1 MAETLDRAALAE
13 AHRLLDKALATDCP
27 WYEHANASARLSTWL
42 TERAGP
48 LLALAE
54 RVAAIDPALLDRLAE
69 RYAAD
74 DQPGPCEEC
83 GAALVKTPEAPI
95 WRDQRWTCP
104 AGHPGGTR
112 YTEAGDR
119 DVMRLLAAIRGEAV
133 PDDL

>member
-74 DQPGPCEEC
+74 DEPPGNCRKC
-83 GAALVKTPEAPI
+83 GAPRVFGYHVDDETCWVCPNGHEGGATYRERGDPDVLALV
-95 WRDQRWTCP
+95 
-104 AGHPGGTR
+104 
-112 YTEAGDR
+112 
-119 DVMRLLAAIRGEAV
+119 AAIRGEAV
-133 PDDL
+133 PDAS